1 MLQIVSLNL
10 AGQQE
15 YVIPDDTA
23 GIALHAVGGNV
34 QLRHTQAGDP
44 WTIMAGQK
52 ESLDG
57 RSLSGQKLYFTGSA
71 GTVLEIRLL
80 KGLLA

>member
-1 MLQIVSLNL
+1 MLHIISLNL

-15 YVIPDDTA
+15 YIIPDDTA
-23 GIALHAVGGNV
+23 AIALHAVGGNV
-34 QLRHTQAGDP
+34 QMRHTQAGDP

-57 RSLSGQKLYFTGSA
+57 RTLSGQKLFFTGSV

>member
-1 MLQIVSLNL
+1 MLEIISLNL
-10 AGQQE
+10 DGQE
-15 YVIPDDTA
+15 EFSIPDDTA
-23 GIALHAVGGNV
+23 SIAFHAIGDNV
-34 QLRHTQAGDP
+34 QLRHTQAGDA

-52 ESLDG
+52 ESIDS
-57 RSLSGQKLYFTGSA
+57 RSLSGQKLFFTGPA

>member
-1 MLQIVSLNL
+1 MLHIISLNL
-10 AGQQE
+10 AGQE
-15 YVIPDDTA
+15 EFVIPEDTA
-23 GIALHAVGGNV
+23 AIALHAVGGNV
-34 QLRHTQAGDP
+34 QMRHEQAGNP

-57 RSLSGQKLYFTGSA
+57 RSLSRQKLYFTGSA
-71 GTVLEIRLL
+71 GTTLEIRLL